1 MISANPH
8 RNDRISYKEEDAS
21 LQIDT
26 TEVDPGRANSQ
37 LILRYYV
44 DRQSFPVSRWQ
55 PGVPMTSTGCPQT
68 PRLLDLEAIYT
79 LYLFIYHLLW
89 GEAMFIDHLLWG
101 EAMFIDHLCTGE
113 EDACNLICDLLRFQ
127 LGTSC

>member
-1 MISANPH
+1 MISANTH
-8 RNDRISYKEEDAS
+8 RNDRVSYKEEDAF

-44 DRQSFPVSRWQ
+44 DRQLFSPLRRQ
-55 PGVPMTSTGCPQT
+55 PGVPMTSTGGPQI

-79 LYLFIYHLLW
+79 TYYGVRQCL
-89 GEAMFIDHLLWG
+89 
-101 EAMFIDHLCTGE
+101 
-113 EDACNLICDLLRFQ
+113 
-127 LGTSC
+127 